1 MTVKEL
7 SDALSLFRDEME
19 VKVSCDKY
27 VRNITKVTTI
37 TDMDTNMTS
46 VDIIAEDK
54 PSLAALIDVVT
65 R

>member
-7 SDALSLFRDEME
+7 SDALSLFRDEMN
-19 VKVSCDKY
+19 VNVSCDKY
-27 VRNITKVTTI
+27 VRGIMKITTI
-37 TDMDTNMTS
+37 TDMDTNITS

-54 PSLAALIDVVT
+54 PSLASLIDVEN

>member
-7 SDALSLFRDEME
+7 SDALSLFRDEMN

-27 VRNITKVTTI
+27 VRDIMKITTI
-37 TDMDTNMTS
+37 TDMDTNITS

-54 PSLAALIDVVT
+54 PSLASLIDVEN

>member
-7 SDALSLFRDEME
+7 SDALSLFRDEMN

-27 VRNITKVTTI
+27 VRDIMKITTI
-37 TDMDTNMTS
+37 TDMDTNITS

-54 PSLAALIDVVT
+54 PSLASLIDVKN

>member
-7 SDALSLFRDEME
+7 SDALSLFRDEMN

-27 VRNITKVTTI
+27 VRDIMKITTI
-37 TDMDTNMTS
+37 TDMDTNITS

-54 PSLAALIDVVT
+54 PSLSSLIDVEN